1 VTSYPHAGPVAEAAD
16 AQFAVLAQECL
27 DDLLQRS
34 PDRATAL
41 GDHRFD
47 DQLPD
52 LSAAGRGDLADAMT
66 RRLEQLDAVDDT
78 VLSHGAL
85 LDFET
90 LRAALAA
97 AEFEANEMRRFEWDP
112 RAWNPGDA
120 VWQLVSRPVLEP
132 DDLLRAL
139 TGRLRSVPEFLAVG
153 RHTLGNMPR
162 INCETAVSQL
172 IGTETLFGKT
182 IDGVAASDPAL
193 ARGLLNARDEAVKA
207 LQEHRAWLSERL
219 ESEVGVSRDP
229 RLGEP
234 KFAAALWHALDGGP
248 DVASLSSYASRAL
261 EDTHAALVEV
271 AAMLLNENVNSP
283 DVDDRAL
290 AAVAASGVIDESTI
304 LPTAREAL
312 TAVTQF
318 TRDHDFVT
326 LVDADIDVVEMP
338 EIHRGVA
345 VAYCDSPGPLEATPL
360 PTFFA
365 VAPPPATWSVEQQQ
379 SFYREYNAHMLHS
392 LSIHE
397 GVPGHALQLAHSRQ
411 LCSPTPMRQVFRN
424 GAFVEGW
431 AVYTE
436 YLFAENEYPGIDM
449 ANGDL
454 AWQLTYLKTRLR
466 AIVNLLLDI
475 GVHCSDMTESEAMHL
490 MLHRAHQEPGEAAGK
505 WRRVMQTAGQLSTY
519 FAGFLE
525 VSAIAADLRAMHPE
539 FGYREVHDTML
550 SYGSPSTRVLR
561 QALGLPDVLVP
572 MP

>member
-78 VLSHGAL
+78 VLGTAAL

-97 AEFEANEMRRFEWDP
+97 AEFEATEMRRFEWDP
-112 RAWNPGDA
+112 RVWNPGDA
-120 VWQLVSRPVLEP
+120 VWQLLSRPVLEP
-132 DDLLRAL
+132 DELARAL

-172 IGTETLFGKT
+172 VGTESLLGTT
-182 IDGVAASDPAL
+182 IDDVAASDPAL
-193 ARGLLNARDEAVKA
+193 ARGLLSARDAAVKA
-207 LQEHRAWLSERL
+207 LQEHRGWLSDRL
-219 ESEVGVSRDP
+219 ASEVGVSRDS

-248 DVASLSSYASRAL
+248 DVASLYNTASRAL
-261 EDTHAALVEV
+261 EDTHAALTEIS
-271 AAMLLNENVNSP
+271 AMLLNEREDAP
-283 DVDDRAL
+283 DLVDRAL

-304 LPTAREAL
+304 LPTARTAL
-312 TAVTQF
+312 AAVTEF
-318 TRDHDFVT
+318 TRQHDFVT
-326 LVDADIDVVEMP
+326 LIDADIDVVVMP

-345 VAYCDSPGPLEATPL
+345 VAYCDSPGPLETKRL
-360 PTFFA
+360 PTMYA
-365 VAPPPATWSVEQQQ
+365 VAPPPATWSLDQQQ

-411 LCSPTPMRQVFRN
+411 LCAPTPMRQVFRN

-436 YLFAENEYPGIDM
+436 YVFAENEYPGMDV

-466 AIVNLLLDI
+466 GIVNLLLDI
-475 GVHCSDMTESEAMHL
+475 GVHCNDLTESEAMHM
-490 MLHRAHQEPGEAAGK
+490 MLHRAHQEPGEASGK
-505 WRRVMQTAGQLSTY
+505 WRRAMQTAGQLSTY

-525 VSAIAADLRAMHPE
+525 VSAIASDLRTMHPE

-550 SYGSPSTRVLR
+550 SFGSPSTRVLR
-561 QALGLPDVLVP
+561 QALGLPELLSVP
-572 MP
+572 F